1 MPSIYDIYDIET
13 LCVQNLQTADV
24 NTALIV
30 VVCCIITQYL
40 RRDNISVTNE
50 LVLGA
55 GLIYMESMWMIQSTY
70 HSDGVFRMS
79 VLVYLLV
86 VIYTSLRQAGPDHD
100 RKLNSVAYTMLVASL
115 VSWLFAPCL
124 QDHAFSAMWRSTDWQ
139 NKLGF
144 VEECMHTTYAYCME
158 TIFLDRNFI
167 KQWFQTMFQSVAEVA
182 VALVVLICVV
192 LMGRDFETQ
201 NKHNCDTQ
209 QAALLDRDRIIQ
221 QRDTDVEQFKIMI
234 DHLNISSVE
243 AHSERDACVK
253 HYKGLTQGLNTA
265 WTKACEEKRVLTE
278 RNAEL
283 LSEVAEAAASIVDRD
298 CIIEQRETDVEQLK
312 IVMDLFNTSSV
323 EACEDNRAL
332 TERNAVLLSEVTKA
346 AASIEERGRKIQELE
361 AIIQER
367 DRTIQERNTTL
378 QKLDDSAEPLHTALK
393 QTREDKRVLRERI
406 AVLTERNA
414 VFQTEAAEAAASIEE
429 RDRKIQEQEATIQKH
444 EAIIQKHNTSLQEF
458 NDSAVPIYEAL
469 RQTDEEILVLR
480 ERIAVLETEAAE
492 AGARVPQS

>member
-1 MPSIYDIYDIET
+1 MINAYSTLFTLPTMPSIYDIHDVET
-13 LCVQNLQTADV
+13 LFVQHLQTADV
-24 NTALIV
+24 NMALIV
-30 VVCCIITQYL
+30 VVCCIVTQYL
-40 RRDNISVTNE
+40 RRDNSSVTNK

-55 GLIYMESMWMIQSTY
+55 CLVYVESMWMIQSTY
-70 HSDGVFRMS
+70 HSDGVFRTA
-79 VLVYLLV
+79 VLVYQLV

-139 NKLGF
+139 NMLGF

-158 TIFLDRNFI
+158 TIFLDRKFI

-234 DHLNISSVE
+234 DHLNTSSVE
-243 AHSERDACVK
+243 AHNERDACVK

-265 WTKACEEKRVLTE
+265 WTKAREEKRAVTE

-283 LSEVAEAAASIVDRD
+283 LSEVAEAADSIVDRD

-312 IVMDLFNTSSV
+312 IVIDLFNTSSV
-323 EACEDNRAL
+323 EACEDNCAL

-361 AIIQER
+361 AIIQKHVATNEEQKATIEVHGTTIQKQKATIQER
-367 DRTIQERNTTL
+367 DRTLKESNHTIKEYEQL
-378 QKLDDSAEPLHTALK
+378 QDELEIE
-393 QTREDKRVLRERI
+393 TREDNRISAERYDVLRTDLAEANACNAMLQSVLTEAVADIAVVTERI
-406 AVLTERNA
+406 AVL
-414 VFQTEAAEAAASIEE
+414 QTEAAEAAG
-429 RDRKIQEQEATIQKH
+429 Q
-444 EAIIQKHNTSLQEF
+444 
-458 NDSAVPIYEAL
+458 
-469 RQTDEEILVLR
+469 
-480 ERIAVLETEAAE
+480 
-492 AGARVPQS
+492 GA